1 MRGLRLFLP
10 LILSSLLLFK
20 PLGFAASASTSAAAP
35 TLSNHIVGMYIHE
48 HWPYNHPYAAR
59 TWTLDDWRGYADGL
73 KKLGFNTIMI
83 WPMIDIMPDPLT
95 PSDKASLEKDS
106 RVINM
111 LHHEFGM
118 RVMMVLTAN
127 VVPDDKIA
135 SQSTFQTRHF
145 FYCDKHVNP
154 ADPAAV
160 AEMIRRRKKLMR
172 YLAQMD
178 GVAIIDS
185 DPGGYP
191 GSTDT
196 EFVNLLVQHRKMLN
210 EVRPGIEL
218 DYWVD
223 WGWQAYGRFY
233 KTGVLKKG
241 KDSEFLDTLRQ
252 LRKADPEPWGLAN
265 GLSYAKQLG
274 LQSRVI
280 SFNYGRIEAEPSF
293 PMTNFGGNGAY
304 RAGSEPGPRG
314 VMGNAQTHCVQL
326 PNTFAFA
333 RGATGKKPPVKAD
346 YIRFA
351 NELIEG
357 RGQVIVEGWEAV
369 SGTDSAGMRRAVS
382 DLRNAD
388 AGKLVTGP
396 LRGLLFGDP
405 HRFLNDLIMQLDAK
419 AAYEDFLAASS
430 RNQNVKPALAAF
442 VDAASI
448 WQQQNGF
455 QGDWHWAG
463 MQAALEKLHS
473 PEIDDIYRVNVC
485 LLTCPPG
492 AMPTGYKDVKDFL
505 YRDET
510 MTTRLL
516 SAMRDTLRTMP

>member
-20 PLGFAASASTSAAAP
+20 PLGFAASASAS

-73 KKLGFNTIMI
+73 KKLGFNAIII

-172 YLAQMD
+172 YLAQVD

-223 WGWQAYGRFY
+223 WGWQTYGRFY

-252 LRKADPEPWGLAN
+252 LRKANPEPWGLAN

-293 PMTNFGGNGAY
+293 PMTNFGGNRAY

-333 RGATGKKPPVKAD
+333 RGATGKNPPVKAD

-419 AAYEDFLAASS
+419 AAYEDFLAASN

-492 AMPTGYKDVKDFL
+492 AMPMGYKDVKDFL